1 MNILISFFAF
11 IGICTVI
18 LITICIGLWILDE
31 MIKGLWMKLTTYQV
45 FLKKMDEEKLI
56 DLLWLIN
63 QIISD
68 KRLVKKKMEGEE

>member
-56 DLLWLIN
+56 DLSWLIN

-68 KRLVKKKMEGEE
+68 KRLVKKKMEGEK